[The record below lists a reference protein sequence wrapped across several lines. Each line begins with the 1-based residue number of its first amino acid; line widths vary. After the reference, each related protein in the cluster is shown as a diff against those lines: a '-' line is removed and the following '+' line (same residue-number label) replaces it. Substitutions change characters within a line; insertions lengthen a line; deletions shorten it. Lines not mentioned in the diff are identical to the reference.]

1 MPTSEW
7 VLTDSLAGLG
17 EGDAITRLAHD
28 RSRTPSSNPEFCL
41 PMMKTRR
48 SAQVSTGRVS
58 A

>member
-17 EGDAITRLAHD
+17 EATITRLAHD
-28 RSRTPSSNPEFCL
+28 RSPDASSKPEFCL

-48 SAQVSTGRVS
+48 SA
-58 A
+58 